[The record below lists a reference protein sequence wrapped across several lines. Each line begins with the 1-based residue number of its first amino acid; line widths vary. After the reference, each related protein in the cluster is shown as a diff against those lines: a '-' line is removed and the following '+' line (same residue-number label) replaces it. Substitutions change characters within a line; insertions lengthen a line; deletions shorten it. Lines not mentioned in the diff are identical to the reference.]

1 MSFLCLLVFS
11 ICVLHNSLLTL
22 DVFFTEH
29 GCNHWVGWGEC
40 FALQIQHE
48 CYLSR
53 SSFCFLLSFLIT
65 GLMIA
70 TRAWLWCDLFRVSRI
85 ILTLHVFLVYGGII
99 YDKIQ
104 CSVIGIGSSKLCMHQ
119 SKADWQQKGITLW
132 KASRWLASLE
142 DASHFKVSHKTASCW
157 KALSEKA
164 SWRKTSRKK
173 ASSEKASG
181 RNAPLQ
187 KFHGIQDLLL
197 LLVSCKIKAF
207 SKCF

>member
-53 SSFCFLLSFLIT
+53 SSFCFLLPFLIT

-70 TRAWLWCDLFRVSRI
+70 TRAWHWCDLFRVLELFLSCKYS
-85 ILTLHVFLVYGGII
+85 LSMEVLHCI

-104 CSVIGIGSSKLCMHQ
+104 YSVIGIKSSKLYMHQ
-119 SKADWQQKGITLW
+119 SKADWQQKGIALKGIMKKGITLI
-132 KASRWLASLE
+132 SI
-142 DASHFKVSHKTASCW
+142 T
-157 KALSEKA
+157 
-164 SWRKTSRKK
+164 RK
-173 ASSEKASG
+173 
-181 RNAPLQ
+181 
-187 KFHGIQDLLL
+187 GITR
-197 LLVSCKIKAF
+197 
-207 SKCF
+207 

>member
-53 SSFCFLLSFLIT
+53 SSFCFLLPFLIT

-85 ILTLHVFLVYGGII
+85 ILILHVFLVYGGITLYLWQNSI
-99 YDKIQ
+99 LSNWYQIIQ
-104 CSVIGIGSSKLCMHQ
+104 IVHASIQ
-119 SKADWQQKGITLW
+119 SWLATKRHRPERYHEKGITLISITW
-132 KASRWLASLE
+132 K
-142 DASHFKVSHKTASCW
+142 
-157 KALSEKA
+157 
-164 SWRKTSRKK
+164 
-173 ASSEKASG
+173 
-181 RNAPLQ
+181 
-187 KFHGIQDLLL
+187 GITL
-197 LLVSCKIKAF
+197 
-207 SKCF
+207 